1 MVISRSPKDLL
12 YKPVVDASGEPVG
25 KIVNLTQNGSGQFE
39 IFGVAMNKE
48 ASIRMNHGHQNMGE
62 PVFLDIDLIDA
73 VDKVV
78 TLKKRLED
86 LLVE

>member
-12 YKPVVDASGEPVG
+12 YKHVVDARGEPVG

-39 IFGVAMNKE
+39 IFGVAMTEE
-48 ASIRMNHGHQNMGE
+48 ASVKINHGHQRMGE
-62 PVFLDIDLIDA
+62 PVFLDMDLINA

-86 LLVE
+86 LLVL

>member
-12 YKPVVDASGEPVG
+12 YKSVVDSCGEPVG

-39 IFGVAMNKE
+39 IFGVAMNEE
-48 ASIRMNHGHQNMGE
+48 ASVRINHGHQKMGE
-62 PVFLDIDLIDA
+62 PVFLDMDLIGD
-73 VDKVV
+73 VDRVV

-86 LLVE
+86 LLAE